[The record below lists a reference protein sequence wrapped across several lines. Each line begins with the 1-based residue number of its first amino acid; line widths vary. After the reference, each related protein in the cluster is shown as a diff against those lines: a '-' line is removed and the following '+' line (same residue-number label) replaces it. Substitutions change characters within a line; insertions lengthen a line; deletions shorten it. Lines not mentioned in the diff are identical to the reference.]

1 MSYSNLKK
9 KSEMR
14 GVQKDDIY
22 LKPNLNNKNK
32 STNG

>member
-1 MSYSNLKK
+1 MSYSYLKK
-9 KSEMR
+9 TEIQ
-14 GVQKDDIY
+14 GLQKDDIY

>member
-1 MSYSNLKK
+1 MSYFYLKK
-9 KSEMR
+9 KPEIQ
-14 GVQKDDIY
+14 GLQKDDIY